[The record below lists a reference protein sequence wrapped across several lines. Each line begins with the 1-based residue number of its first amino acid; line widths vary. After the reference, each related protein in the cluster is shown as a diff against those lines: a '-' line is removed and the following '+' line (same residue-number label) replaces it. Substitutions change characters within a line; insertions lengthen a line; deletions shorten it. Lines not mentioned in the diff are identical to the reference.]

1 MKRTERPGQ
10 PFALLSPPIS
20 IIKYRIMD
28 EHTFVSIDSEMAD
41 VVMIDMNDDAAHSF
55 VMVDDGAQAMDF
67 ITLSDDAEFSTPDDI
82 IDIVSDMDDAADI
95 SVFS

>member
-1 MKRTERPGQ
+1 
-10 PFALLSPPIS
+10 
-20 IIKYRIMD
+20 MD
-28 EHTFVSIDSEMAD
+28 EQTFVSIDSEMAD
-41 VVMIDMNDDAAHSF
+41 VVMNDDAAHSF

-82 IDIVSDMDDAADI
+82 IDIASDMDDAADI

>member
-28 EHTFVSIDSEMAD
+28 EQTFVSIDSEMAD

-82 IDIVSDMDDAADI
+82 VSDMDDAADI

>member
-1 MKRTERPGQ
+1 
-10 PFALLSPPIS
+10 
-20 IIKYRIMD
+20 MD
-28 EHTFVSIDSEMAD
+28 EQTFVSIDSEMAD
-41 VVMIDMNDDAAHSF
+41 VVMIVMNDDAAHNF
-55 VMVDDGAQAMDF
+55 VMVDDGVQAMDF